1 MSSRAESE
9 RTANLLESS
18 SPLRI
23 VLIEDNQDH
32 AKILKWAF
40 ERTGHPTQLTFF
52 QDAESALRFLGRDSQ
67 RSESSPDLIFLDFN
81 LPKIDGRDVLRLL
94 KSSDSSKNVP
104 VIILSSSER
113 EEDVKNAYELGASTY
128 ISKAVIMD
136 ELSNSLES
144 VLDYW
149 SRIARLPRRGTL

>member
-1 MSSRAESE
+1 MPESLSS
-9 RTANLLESS
+9 
-18 SPLRI
+18 LRI

-40 ERTGHPTQLTFF
+40 ERTNHQTHLTFF
-52 QDAESALRFLGRDSQ
+52 QDAESALTYLGKGPMRP
-67 RSESSPDLIFLDFN
+67 ETGPDLIFLDFN

-94 KSSDSSKNVP
+94 KSSEQSKNVP

-113 EEDVKNAYELGASTY
+113 EEDIKKAYELGASTY

-136 ELSNSLES
+136 ELSNSLQS

>member
-1 MSSRAESE
+1 VAE
-9 RTANLLESS
+9 TA

-40 ERTGHPTQLTFF
+40 ERTSHQTHLTFF
-52 QDAESALRFLGRDSQ
+52 QDPETALKHLCQSGKRLIGP
-67 RSESSPDLIFLDFN
+67 PDLIFLDFN
-81 LPKIDGRDVLRLL
+81 LPKIDGRDVLAKL
-94 KSSDSSKNVP
+94 KSSDASKNVP

-113 EEDVKNAYELGASTY
+113 DEDVRKAYELGASTY
-128 ISKAVIMD
+128 ISKAVIMND
-136 ELSNSLES
+136 LSDSLQS

-149 SRIARLPRRGTL
+149 SRIAKLPRRG

>member
-1 MSSRAESE
+1 MPD
-9 RTANLLESS
+9 TA

-40 ERTGHPTQLTFF
+40 ERTEQQTHLTFF
-52 QDAESALRFLGRDSQ
+52 QDAESALQHLGNSGTHLNGP
-67 RSESSPDLIFLDFN
+67 PDLIFLDFN
-81 LPKIDGRDVLRLL
+81 LPKIDGKDVLKQL
-94 KSSDSSKNVP
+94 KSNEMSKNVP

-113 EEDVKNAYELGASTY
+113 DEDIRKAYELGASTY
-128 ISKAVIMD
+128 ISKSIIMN
-136 ELSNSLES
+136 ELSDSLQS

-149 SRIARLPRRGTL
+149 SRIAKLPRRG

>member
-1 MSSRAESE
+1 MAD
-9 RTANLLESS
+9 AA

-40 ERTGHPTQLTFF
+40 EQTSHQASLTFF
-52 QDAESALRFLGRDSQ
+52 KDGETALIHLAKAGRPATDP
-67 RSESSPDLIFLDFN
+67 PDLIFLDFN
-81 LPKIDGRDVLRLL
+81 LPKIDGRDVLSQL
-94 KSSDSSKNVP
+94 KSSERSKNVP

-113 EEDVKNAYELGASTY
+113 EEDVRKAYELGASTY
-128 ISKAVIMD
+128 ISKAIIMN
-136 ELSNSLES
+136 ELSGSLQS

-149 SRIARLPRRGTL
+149 SRIAKLPRRG

>member
-1 MSSRAESE
+1 MPDSG
-9 RTANLLESS
+9 

-40 ERTGHPTQLTFF
+40 ERTSQHTHLTFF
-52 QDAESALRFLGRDSQ
+52 QDAETALDHLAKSGQ
-67 RSESSPDLIFLDFN
+67 RLTGPPDLIFLDYN
-81 LPKIDGRDVLRLL
+81 LPKIHGRDVLQQL
-94 KSSDSSKNVP
+94 KASETAKNVP

-113 EEDVKNAYELGASTY
+113 DEDVRHAYELGASTY
-128 ISKAVIMD
+128 ISKAIILN
-136 ELSNSLES
+136 ELSNSLQA

-149 SRIARLPRRGTL
+149 SKIAKLPRRG

>member
-1 MSSRAESE
+1 M
-9 RTANLLESS
+9 
-18 SPLRI
+18 RI

-40 ERTGHPTQLTFF
+40 DRTSHQAHLTFF
-52 QDAESALRFLGRDSQ
+52 QDAESALRYLAKGTERP
-67 RSESSPDLIFLDFN
+67 ESSPDLIFLDFN
-81 LPKIDGRDVLRLL
+81 LPKIDGRDVLRML
-94 KSSDSSKNVP
+94 KSTECAKNVP

-128 ISKAVIMD
+128 ISKTVIMD
-136 ELSNSLES
+136 ELSNSLQS

-149 SRIARLPRRGTL
+149 SRIARLPRR